1 MPPEV
6 LYKKGVL
13 TNFAKFIVKHLG
25 QSFFLNK
32 VAGLRPATL
41 LKKILWHRCFS
52 VDFVK
57 ITFTTSHLRAIA
69 SETTA
74 FCRSVFITLSI
85 IFDREIS
92 CDNGFGWKLPKIAI
106 YLFSQKTP
114 SNVFDRLL
122 IHLFTCFINC

>member
-1 MPPEV
+1 M
-6 LYKKGVL
+6 LYKKKCF

-25 QSFFLNK
+25 QSFFFNK

-52 VDFVK
+52 VTFVK
-57 ITFTTSHLRAIA
+57 SKRLPLSHNTSGQLLPKQLRFVEACLEPCQLSLIERFPAIM
-69 SETTA
+69 
-74 FCRSVFITLSI
+74 V
-85 IFDREIS
+85 
-92 CDNGFGWKLPKIAI
+92 FGWKLPKIAI

-122 IHLFTCFINC
+122 IHLFTCFIHC